1 MRFTQDGGVDVR
13 PPPPPPPSPAPAGDA
28 CISSRSC
35 EELQAMFGGAFP
47 YATGQTRVCA
57 ESDNG
62 LGADGA
68 TQCTKEAPFQQAQAV
83 CYEAGSRLCTVAE
96 VLGGSTTNTG
106 CNLNSELIWTSSPCA
121 SGAGG
126 KASAY
131 GCDPATTRCIR
142 LRSGGDEVCQTDLSV
157 MLGVRCCADGEA
169 SRQGKS
175 MCDMYAAEENE
186 CTSAMSCA
194 ELSARDGRNKW
205 PIGALPLSASD
216 LSRRTQAEFAM
227 LVRQTELAITPK
239 SAELCWSAG
248 RQESLPQTAGRM
260 RTGPRAGP
268 KKLGMRRAP
277 CALAL
282 APGCALSRSCRAT
295 RRVAPAAWLTA
306 GSTGQATTS
315 AALRVSMSLSSAV

>member
-1 MRFTQDGGVDVR
+1 MHSSQDFSDIVADR
-13 PPPPPPPSPAPAGDA
+13 
-28 CISSRSC
+28 
-35 EELQAMFGGAFP
+35 
-47 YATGQTRVCA
+47 
-57 ESDNG
+57 DNG

-131 GCDPATTRCIR
+131 GCDPATTRCASIR
-142 LRSGGDEVCQTDLSV
+142 LRSGGDEVCQTDLSA

-169 SRQGKS
+169 SRQGRS
-175 MCDMYAAEENE
+175 MCDVYAAEENE

-205 PIGALPLSASD
+205 PIDGTRNHPEI
-216 LSRRTQAEFAM
+216 RGTV
-227 LVRQTELAITPK
+227 LVCGE
-239 SAELCWSAG
+239 
-248 RQESLPQTAGRM
+248 
-260 RTGPRAGP
+260 
-268 KKLGMRRAP
+268 
-277 CALAL
+277 
-282 APGCALSRSCRAT
+282 T
-295 RRVAPAAWLTA
+295 RIPAADGGTNED
-306 GSTGQATTS
+306 GTS
-315 AALRVSMSLSSAV
+315 CWPEET